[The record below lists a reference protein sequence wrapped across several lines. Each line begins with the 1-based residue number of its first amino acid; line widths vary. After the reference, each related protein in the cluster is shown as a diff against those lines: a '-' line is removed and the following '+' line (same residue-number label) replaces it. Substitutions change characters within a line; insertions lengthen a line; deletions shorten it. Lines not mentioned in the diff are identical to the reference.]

1 MITIDSI
8 LLEWSYR
15 CNDGVVDLNNPQK
28 KAILEQVLSELG
40 IDLNEAKKPF
50 SSLSPKAQEV
60 GKQLMQ
66 QLNISQD
73 DILYS
78 SSNRLIILS
87 DESRPK
93 IFKQLEDLGYI
104 RDKSIPGSGQGGFKN
119 EDDVQILVK
128 PKSGQGAQSSGKQN
142 EASFYELINNKV
154 DENGGPITVIFKSDK
169 KNIVVK
175 NVDKCIDSSITG
187 ATEFAKA
194 DAQLLDSSNKILSNI
209 SLKQRNAVRWESSKS
224 RLVGGIN
231 VFKNFIEKV
240 NQNEFENVS
249 LLPIEGTK
257 NKFKLFDPQNEKI
270 LSKVIIKNTPPEV
283 INDVIFG
290 NDVPKTIVIKEDFEG
305 YNDYTFE
312 NGVLTVNCYKIYT
325 DVEDVIG
332 TEDEPVFAFSNHIGQ
347 AYGIEFRS
355 FSKGLLYKDNELKG
369 SSAEIDF
376 EDLK

>member
-1 MITIDSI
+1 MVTIDGI

-15 CNDGVVDLNNPQK
+15 CNDGVVDLNNPEK

-40 IDLNEAKKPF
+40 IDLNEIKKPF
-50 SSLSPKAQEV
+50 SALSSAAQEI

-78 SSNRLIILS
+78 ASNRLIILS
-87 DESRPK
+87 DEPRNK

-104 RDKSIPGSGQGGFKN
+104 RDKSISGSGQGGFKT
-119 EDDVQILVK
+119 EDNIQILVK

-154 DENGGPITVIFKSDK
+154 EENEGPIVVIFKSSN
-169 KNIVVK
+169 KNIKVE
-175 NVDKCIDSSITG
+175 NVARCIDSSVEG
-187 ATEFAKA
+187 ATNFAKA
-194 DAQLLDSSNKILSNI
+194 DAQLLDPSGKVLSNI

-224 RLVGGIN
+224 RLIDGIN
-231 VFKNFIEKV
+231 IFKSFIEKIK
-240 NQNEFENVS
+240 ENKFSNVGLS
-249 LLPIEGTK
+249 PIEGSR
-257 NKFKLFDPQNEKI
+257 NKFKLYDPQNNKA
-270 LSKVIIKNTPPEV
+270 LSKVVIKNTPPEV
-283 INDVIFG
+283 INDVVFG
-290 NDVPKTIVIKEDFEG
+290 NDTPKTIVIKEDFEG
-305 YNDYTFE
+305 FNDYIFE
-312 NGVLTVNCYKIYT
+312 KGILTVNCYKIYT
-325 DVEDVIG
+325 DIEDLMG
-332 TEDEPVFAFSNHIGQ
+332 TDDEPVFAFSNHIGQ

-355 FSKGLLYKDNELKG
+355 FSKGLLYKDDELKG

>member
-1 MITIDSI
+1 MINIDSI

-15 CNDGVVDLNNPQK
+15 CSDGVVDLNNPEK

-40 IDLNEAKKPF
+40 IDLNEIKKPF
-50 SSLSPKAQEV
+50 SALSSAAQEI

-78 SSNRLIILS
+78 ASNRLIILS
-87 DESRPK
+87 DEPRNK

-104 RDKSIPGSGQGGFKN
+104 RDKSISGSGQGGFKT
-119 EDDVQILVK
+119 EDNIQILVK

-154 DENGGPITVIFKSDK
+154 EENEGPIVVIFKSSN
-169 KNIVVK
+169 KNIKVE
-175 NVDKCIDSSITG
+175 NVARCIDSSVEG
-187 ATEFAKA
+187 ATNFAKA
-194 DAQLLDSSNKILSNI
+194 DAQLLDPSGKVLSNI

-224 RLVGGIN
+224 RLIDGIN
-231 VFKNFIEKV
+231 IFKSFIEKIK
-240 NQNEFENVS
+240 ENKFSNVGLS
-249 LLPIEGTK
+249 PIEGSR
-257 NKFKLFDPQNEKI
+257 NKFKLYDPQNNKA
-270 LSKVIIKNTPPEV
+270 LSKVVIKNTPPEV
-283 INDVIFG
+283 INDVVFG
-290 NDVPKTIVIKEDFEG
+290 NDTPKTIVIKEDFEG
-305 YNDYTFE
+305 FNDYIFE
-312 NGVLTVNCYKIYT
+312 KGILTVNCYKIYT
-325 DVEDVIG
+325 DIEDLMG
-332 TEDEPVFAFSNHIGQ
+332 TDDEPVFAFSNHIGQ

-355 FSKGLLYKDNELKG
+355 FSKGLLYKDDELKG